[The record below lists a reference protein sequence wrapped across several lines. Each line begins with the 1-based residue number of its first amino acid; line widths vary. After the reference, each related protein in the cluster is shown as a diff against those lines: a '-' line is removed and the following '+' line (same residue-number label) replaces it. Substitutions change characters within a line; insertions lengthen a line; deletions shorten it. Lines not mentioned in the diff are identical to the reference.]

1 MRPDAR
7 QIKVGLLV
15 LAALA
20 VGAMSIFILGE
31 RSNLFR
37 SKNRYHIELKSAAG
51 LKHGNPVELDGVD
64 IGVVKQIVLSR
75 DPNQAEIQVWVEVD
89 RSYADRIRGPQGVPP
104 VAPAEGAAAS
114 RSEPES
120 KARIKT
126 LGLLGTK
133 FIEISSGSPRYPVI
147 PAEGEIPAAGPTNV
161 DALIASGEDVMD
173 NVVAISHSLNSIL
186 GRMERGEGLLG
197 ELTSGAE
204 GGGRLRDSL
213 LHTADSLQRIA
224 AKVDSGQGPLPRLL
238 NDRAMG
244 DRLASSIDRFEA
256 LLAKAE
262 GGEGA
267 LPALLNDPGMRT
279 RVDDTLASLSQ
290 ASRDLHQ
297 LTASYEQGQG
307 LVPRLVKDDEYGK
320 KVSEQ
325 LQQLVEH
332 LNEVSRKL
340 SQGDGT
346 ASKLINDP
354 QVYDGVKDILVGVND
369 SRLLRWLIR
378 NRQKAGIEK
387 RYRDTRKALEAP
399 TAPAPSP
406 PPAASP
412 PPV

>member
-1 MRPDAR
+1 MRLDSR
-7 QIKVGLLV
+7 EVRVGLLLLV
-15 LAALA
+15 ALA
-20 VGAMSIFILGE
+20 VAAGSIFVLGE
-31 RSNLFR
+31 KSNLFK
-37 SKNRYHIELKSAAG
+37 SKNRYHVELKSASG
-51 LKHGNPVELDGVD
+51 LKQGNPVELDGVD
-64 IGVVKQIVLSR
+64 VGVVKKIVLPR
-75 DPNQAEIQVWVEVD
+75 DPNQAEIQIWIEVD
-89 RSYADRIRGPQGVPP
+89 RSYADRIRGPQGGQKM
-104 VAPAEGAAAS
+104 ATEAG

-126 LGLLGTK
+126 LGLLGAK
-133 FIEISSGSPRYPVI
+133 FVEISSGSPRFPVI
-147 PAEGEIPAAGPTNV
+147 PAEGEIPAAAPTNV

-173 NVVAISHSLNSIL
+173 NVVAISHSLNTIL

-197 ELTSGAE
+197 ELTSSSE
-204 GGGRLRDSL
+204 SGGRLRDSL
-213 LHTADSLQRIA
+213 LHTADSLDRIA
-224 AKVDSGQGPLPRLL
+224 TKVDSGQGPLPRLL

-244 DRLASSIDRFEA
+244 DQLASSLDRFEA

-262 GGEGA
+262 GVEGA

-297 LTASYEQGQG
+297 LTAAYEQGQG
-307 LVPRLVKDDEYGK
+307 LVPKLVKDDEYGK
-320 KVSEQ
+320 RVSEQ

-354 QVYDGVKDILVGVND
+354 QVYDGVKDILVGVNE

-387 RYRDTRKALEAP
+387 RYRDTRKALDVP
-399 TAPAPSP
+399 TSPPPSP
-406 PPAASP
+406 PADAPP